1 MSAFIRRNGSY
12 REARASQGNLVYNQT
27 EHCSNRVRLSNL
39 VFDGKVYLLANKSDS
54 IQAVVDFL
62 QNSRV
67 SRFVLRWSTSL
78 CSDSLIESNGKHLR
92 DVFSP

>member
-27 EHCSNRVRLSNL
+27 EHCGNRVRLSNL
-39 VFDGKVYLLANKSDS
+39 VFDGKVYLPANKS
-54 IQAVVDFL
+54 
-62 QNSRV
+62 
-67 SRFVLRWSTSL
+67 
-78 CSDSLIESNGKHLR
+78 SDSFIESNGKHLR

>member
-1 MSAFIRRNGSY
+1 MLGY
-12 REARASQGNLVYNQT
+12 PT
-27 EHCSNRVRLSNL
+27 WT
-39 VFDGKVYLLANKSDS
+39 VFDGKVYLPANKSDS

-67 SRFVLRWSTSL
+67 SRFVLRRSTSL
-78 CSDSLIESNGKHLR
+78 CSDSFIESNGKHLR